1 MRKIDYQYLAD
12 AIRAYLESA
21 QSQRHANPDFSN
33 GASAA
38 CNGIASQ
45 FAANASVN
53 RDEFL
58 RQCGVLTEQ

>member
-1 MRKIDYQYLAD
+1 MRKIDYQHLAD

-21 QSQRHANPDFSN
+21 SAQRHANPEFSA
-33 GASAA
+33 GAIAA
-38 CNGIASQ
+38 SKGIANQ

-58 RQCGVLTEQ
+58 RQCGVVKGE